1 MHPVSQLFDGIP
13 SIVITLFL
21 LVVGI
26 LIVVFILKL
35 LVVLVPAGIIA
46 LIVWWLTGSTMYA
59 GIAFLVIA
67 VLGFLKR

>member
-46 LIVWWLTGSTMYA
+46 LIVWWLTGSTTYA